1 MLDKLW
7 RQEETFAGFSNWS
20 FCGISTLI
28 VPSIGFTCT
37 HHHMS
42 VTPHSI
48 GHHCDYLANGFE
60 TLLLFS
66 WIERP
71 HLRISLIMVI
81 WWWLCGVYGWQK
93 KDNSPWRP
101 PSHSPLPDSPPSL
114 ILVAT
119 HCPIRSSLI
128 NLESHFENEIELA
141 KAWPIKKSQLE
152 LKAQVEIFVQLPCH
166 YLNEP
171 LEQPTCA
178 TATVHLSW
186 ISRLDVWLALTSSWA
201 VVAPAMQCQ
210 PVDTAP
216 TTAASTPGS
225 LLVCCSSSSSSDTSL
240 SFQLLLYLYCQLRFL
255 FLAFDDIKYRMF
267 PLTMSSMRNTI
278 NKVCEHSSSR
288 RAGFKLGLSGSA
300 VTLAW
305 FLRLSHNTHCQAVI
319 HTQACPRHATDDA
332 SDMSE
337 MMPPESRRTTL
348 RC

>member
-71 HLRISLIMVI
+71 HLRVSLIMVI

-141 KAWPIKKSQLE
+141 KAWPIKKSHLS
-152 LKAQVEIFVQLPCH
+152 LKLKSRFLCSCLATTWMSHLNSLPVLLLLCTYLGSRGWMSDLH
-166 YLNEP
+166 SPQADPRWLPLCSAVPAGRYSSDNSCFHSRLPPRLLLLLILLRHKPFLSTTALPLLPTSLPLPGVWWYKVSDVPTDNVLNE
-171 LEQPTCA
+171 
-178 TATVHLSW
+178 
-186 ISRLDVWLALTSSWA
+186 
-201 VVAPAMQCQ
+201 
-210 PVDTAP
+210 
-216 TTAASTPGS
+216 
-225 LLVCCSSSSSSDTSL
+225 
-240 SFQLLLYLYCQLRFL
+240 
-255 FLAFDDIKYRMF
+255 KY
-267 PLTMSSMRNTI
+267 
-278 NKVCEHSSSR
+278 
-288 RAGFKLGLSGSA
+288 
-300 VTLAW
+300 
-305 FLRLSHNTHCQAVI
+305 
-319 HTQACPRHATDDA
+319 D
-332 SDMSE
+332 
-337 MMPPESRRTTL
+337 
-348 RC
+348 

>member
-178 TATVHLSW
+178 TVHLSL

-225 LLVCCSSSSSSDTSL
+225 LLVCCSSSSSDTSL
-240 SFQLLLYLYCQLRFL
+240 SFQLLLYLYCLLPGVREY
-255 FLAFDDIKYRMF
+255 DDEKYRIF
-267 PLTMSSMRNTI
+267 PLTISSMRNTI
-278 NKVCEHSSSR
+278 NKVCEHWRSR
-288 RAGFKLGLSGSA
+288 RAGFKLGFSGSA

-305 FLRLSHNTHCQAVI
+305 FLRLSHNTQSHTAKLWYI
-319 HTQACPRHATDDA
+319 HKHA
-332 SDMSE
+332 
-337 MMPPESRRTTL
+337 PESRHTTL

>member
-152 LKAQVEIFVQLPCH
+152 L
-166 YLNEP
+166 
-171 LEQPTCA
+171 LE
-178 TATVHLSW
+178 LK
-186 ISRLDVWLALTSSWA
+186 
-201 VVAPAMQCQ
+201 
-210 PVDTAP
+210 
-216 TTAASTPGS
+216 
-225 LLVCCSSSSSSDTSL
+225 
-240 SFQLLLYLYCQLRFL
+240 LRFL
-255 FLAFDDIKYRMF
+255 CSCLATTWMSHLNSLPVLLLLCTYLGSRGWMSDLHSPQAEQWWLLLCSASRSIQLRQQLL
-267 PLTMSSMRNTI
+267 PLPAP
-278 NKVCEHSSSR
+278 SSS
-288 RAGFKLGLSGSA
+288 AA
-300 VTLAW
+300 PPPPPP
-305 FLRLSHNTHCQAVI
+305 
-319 HTQACPRHATDDA
+319 TQAFPFNYCSTFIANFA
-332 SDMSE
+332 SSSWRLMI
-337 MMPPESRRTTL
+337 
-348 RC
+348 

>member
-37 HHHMS
+37 HHHPC
-42 VTPHSI
+42 PHQW
-48 GHHCDYLANGFE
+48 HHILTLYLANGFE

-152 LKAQVEIFVQLPCH
+152 L
-166 YLNEP
+166 
-171 LEQPTCA
+171 LE
-178 TATVHLSW
+178 LK
-186 ISRLDVWLALTSSWA
+186 
-201 VVAPAMQCQ
+201 
-210 PVDTAP
+210 
-216 TTAASTPGS
+216 
-225 LLVCCSSSSSSDTSL
+225 
-240 SFQLLLYLYCQLRFL
+240 LRFL
-255 FLAFDDIKYRMF
+255 CSCLATTWMSHLNSLPVLLLLCTYLGSRGWMSDLHSPQAEQWWLLLCSASRSIQLRQQLL
-267 PLTMSSMRNTI
+267 PLPAP
-278 NKVCEHSSSR
+278 SSS
-288 RAGFKLGLSGSA
+288 ADPPPP
-300 VTLAW
+300 
-305 FLRLSHNTHCQAVI
+305 
-319 HTQACPRHATDDA
+319 TQAFPFNYCSTFIANFASSSWCLWIWWYKVSDVPTDN
-332 SDMSE
+332 
-337 MMPPESRRTTL
+337 
-348 RC
+348 

>member
-152 LKAQVEIFVQLPCH
+152 LEAQVEIFVQLPCH

-171 LEQPTCA
+171 LEQPTC
-178 TATVHLSW
+178 ATVHLSW

-305 FLRLSHNTHCQAVI
+305 FLLLSHNTHCQAVI
-319 HTQACPRHATDDA
+319 HTQACPRHAPDHV

-337 MMPPESRRTTL
+337 LMPQSRSRLTTL
-348 RC
+348 WC

>member
-201 VVAPAMQCQ
+201 VVAPAMQCSASRSIQ
-210 PVDTAP
+210 LRQQLLPLPAP
-216 TTAASTPGS
+216 
-225 LLVCCSSSSSSDTSL
+225 SSS
-240 SFQLLLYLYCQLRFL
+240 
-255 FLAFDDIKYRMF
+255 AA
-267 PLTMSSMRNTI
+267 PPPPPP
-278 NKVCEHSSSR
+278 
-288 RAGFKLGLSGSA
+288 
-300 VTLAW
+300 
-305 FLRLSHNTHCQAVI
+305 
-319 HTQACPRHATDDA
+319 TQAFPFNYCSTFIANFASWRLWIWWCKESDVPTDN
-332 SDMSE
+332 
-337 MMPPESRRTTL
+337 
-348 RC
+348 